1 MSHYQ
6 CLSEPNCLINWNK
19 IVFLTV
25 LINILFNLKCCAI
38 LMHLLILI
46 WCINDYCWNKEQPI
60 LYQQHDYPSSGQ
72 CHLQNTIVADSNI
85 WSNKNYQ
92 LLHTQHKPWLWE
104 FCFTLTECFVAVS
117 LLCVC
122 SLIIDGFKI
131 SSSHTYKLRV
141 CSCLVFW
148 KMLHVTILI
157 SNIWYTRL

>member
-46 WCINDYCWNKEQPI
+46 WCINDDCWNKGQPI

-92 LLHTQHKPWLWE
+92 LLHTQHKPWLWV
-104 FCFTLTECFVAVS
+104 FCFTLTECLWRSLYYVCVLSSLMVS
-117 LLCVC
+117 RFHL
-122 SLIIDGFKI
+122 
-131 SSSHTYKLRV
+131 HTHSNWGSV
-141 CSCLVFW
+141 HVWCLV
-148 KMLHVTILI
+148 LHHM
-157 SNIWYTRL
+157 